1 MPTSQGWPLR
11 GGYGRLRF
19 FKIVDP
25 YPLDEK
31 GRALELDEAGDLVR
45 VGQPVR
51 QAGASVRILIVRPAA
66 GSSPGPPTI

>member
-11 GGYGRLRF
+11 GGYGCLRF

-31 GRALELDEAGDLVR
+31 GRALELDEAGDLIWFASASQFDR
-45 VGQPVR
+45 RAR
-51 QAGASVRILIVRPAA
+51 QSE
-66 GSSPGPPTI
+66 S